1 MSEHLVIDS
10 IMLKPFSELP
20 TGTKAASSKK
30 WTDLVA
36 SFVVR
41 FVGVGSAACDMVR
54 YLSAHTHYDFV
65 NFIAVDQDLEALK
78 RSQATVQVLLKR
90 TGGESAVAANAV
102 AQHDFARLTDP
113 ADLDEIKQLLAGS
126 DMVYVLTD
134 LGERSAVGAAL
145 DLAQVARATSALTM
159 GIGLQPLS
167 SDSQERLEC
176 SQYGLT
182 ELEANM
188 DALFA
193 IDPNRLLPQTSC
205 KLSDVRAEVNSVAL
219 HILLGLIE
227 PCVETGYICLDFSD
241 VLTVFKG
248 RGRAAIGFAQA
259 SGENFVVDAV
269 KQAVRYPL
277 LEQVDLKKASGLFV
291 NARVNRNFPIAKWEQ
306 INRERQE
313 YFDEEAD
320 CKYGIVFDDQLAED
334 QIVIS
339 LLIAGISGGDAQKND
354 NPRAANQMNLRMR
367 PNMSAPMGGRPNHYA
382 NAIEPQKEFQ
392 LPPQVNDDGADPE
405 MPLIFRK
412 KI

>member
-1 MSEHLVIDS
+1 MPEQLVIDS

-20 TGTKAASSKK
+20 TGTKTDTSKK

-167 SDSQERLEC
+167 RDSQERLEC

-241 VLTVFKG
+241 GLTVVKG

-320 CKYGIVFDDQLAED
+320 CKYGIVFDDKMAED

-339 LLIAGISGGDAQKND
+339 LLIAGISGSDAPKNE
-354 NPRAANQMNLRMR
+354 NPMAAVRSN
-367 PNMSAPMGGRPNHYA
+367 A
-382 NAIEPQKEFQ
+382 NSRRNV
-392 LPPQVNDDGADPE
+392 PPLVNDDWADPE
-405 MPLIFRK
+405 MPLIFHK
-412 KI
+412 KV